1 MLKNYFLD
9 IGKFILYS
17 SFNIPST
24 RNEPSLEEICRE
36 LTYGE
41 SQRWNLYKSLEA
53 DIPVTEKAF
62 SRSIKQG
69 GNAQV
74 ALVRIGGQ
82 APFLFPSFSRP

>member
-41 SQRWNLYKSLEA
+41 SQRWNLYKSLESV
-53 DIPVTEKAF
+53 PVE
-62 SRSIKQG
+62 SVSE
-69 GNAQV
+69 
-74 ALVRIGGQ
+74 
-82 APFLFPSFSRP
+82 

>member
-41 SQRWNLYKSLEA
+41 SQRWNLYKSLE
-53 DIPVTEKAF
+53 E
-62 SRSIKQG
+62 SE
-69 GNAQV
+69 
-74 ALVRIGGQ
+74 
-82 APFLFPSFSRP
+82 